1 MRKIANRVLKIL
13 SVAIM
18 CAALL
23 MLLSCAQEKNAVS
36 PAGEAG
42 GGDTSATSATSGTSG
57 DTGANTDLT
66 KVSLVLDYLPNTNHT
81 GFYVALNN
89 GYYEEAGLDV
99 EIIEPADNAV
109 TTLIATG
116 RGDYGISYQE
126 DVTYALTSSDPLPIK
141 AIATIIQHN
150 TSGFAS
156 YQGKNITR
164 PKDFEGKVYAGWGA
178 PSEEAVIRA
187 VMEADGADYSK
198 LTVITSDGSGY
209 AALRDKVDLSWV
221 FWAWDGI
228 AAERDDIPLNY
239 IELAQLDERLDY
251 YTPVIIASNEQLAE
265 HPDTTRAFL
274 AATKRGY
281 EYAIEHPEESAG
293 ILSGHVEG
301 YDLDMLVASQEY
313 LNEKYIDDAASWGLM
328 KDEVWDRYSEFMREY
343 GLISTDISASA
354 CYTNEFLE

>member
-1 MRKIANRVLKIL
+1 MRKIAKQIVKIL
-13 SVAIM
+13 PVAAL
-18 CAALL
+18 CAALVAL
-23 MLLSCAQEKNAVS
+23 VALSGCGQERGGT
-36 PAGEAG
+36 PATDGA
-42 GGDTSATSATSGTSG
+42 GDTTGSTTGTGTTG
-57 DTGANTDLT
+57 DSLT
-66 KVSLVLDYLPNTNHT
+66 RVTLVLDYLPNTNHT
-81 GFYVALNN
+81 GLYVALNN

-109 TTLIATG
+109 TTLVATG

-156 YQGKNITR
+156 YEGKDITR
-164 PKDFEGKVYAGWGA
+164 PRDFEGKTYAGWGA
-178 PSEEAVIRA
+178 PSEEAVIKA
-187 VMEADGADYSK
+187 VMEADGADFSK
-198 LTVITSDGSGY
+198 LSIITGDGSGY
-209 AALRDKVDLSWV
+209 AALKDKVDLNWI
-221 FWAWDGI
+221 FWGWDGI
-228 AAERDDIPLNY
+228 AAERDGVPLNY

-251 YTPVIIASNEQLAE
+251 YTPVIIASNEQLE
-265 HPDTTRAFL
+265 KHPDTTRAFL

-281 EYAIEHPEESAG
+281 EYAVEHPEESAG
-293 ILSGHVEG
+293 ILSSHVEG

-313 LNEKYIDDAASWGLM
+313 LSTKYIDDAASWGVM

-343 GLISTDISASA
+343 GLISSEIPASE